1 MCFIYEKQET
11 ETYKRQNR
19 RFFLI
24 IKTFLYNQ
32 IYIKL
37 LKTMLNENN
46 DIKFNQL
53 NVYYLDYKSQI
64 QSCKEKEKQL
74 DRKSGKMYESG
85 VILEP
90 PK

>member
-1 MCFIYEKQET
+1 
-11 ETYKRQNR
+11 
-19 RFFLI
+19 
-24 IKTFLYNQ
+24 
-32 IYIKL
+32 
-37 LKTMLNENN
+37 MLNENN

-53 NVYYLDYKSQI
+53 NVYYLDYKWQI